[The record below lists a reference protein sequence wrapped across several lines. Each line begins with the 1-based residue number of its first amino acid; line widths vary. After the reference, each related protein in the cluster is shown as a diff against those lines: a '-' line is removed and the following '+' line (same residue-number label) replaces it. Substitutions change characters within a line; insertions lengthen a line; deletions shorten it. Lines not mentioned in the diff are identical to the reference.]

1 MAHYT
6 DILPNG
12 LRLVCERTASDVV
25 YCGYVVGAGTRHEDT
40 ADEGMAHFVEH
51 LSFKGTARR
60 SSAAVNNALERYGGD
75 LNAYTNK
82 QGTVYHATVLKAQF
96 ARAADLLTDIVFH
109 STFPQREIDK
119 EVDVIC
125 DEIESFKD
133 SPSELIFDEFEQRL
147 FAGSPLG
154 RDILG
159 TARCLKTY
167 TTADALRFT
176 RQHYRPENAVFFLSG
191 DIDGKKAARMLQRLF
206 EKYPIPEPEPAEK
219 AFAAA
224 PSEQISAPA
233 AHRFDVSVNKDT
245 HQAHVMIGAPTFGG
259 EDPRRFALLLL
270 NNMLGGPGMSSRLN
284 IALRERAALVYSV
297 DSYISTY
304 PDAGYWH
311 VYFGCDGAD
320 VPRCCRLVQREL
332 RRLAE
337 TPLTPARLAAAKA
350 QLCGQIGIA
359 QDNGESR
366 ALALGRTYAE
376 YGTVR
381 DVALLRH
388 NIEAVTAEDI
398 RSLAAEIFAPE
409 RLCRLVYMPKA
420 ED

>member
-25 YCGYVVGAGTRHEDT
+25 YCGYVVGAGTRHEDA

-147 FAGSPLG
+147 FAGSPLE

-159 TARCLKTY
+159 TAGCLKTY

-191 DIDGKKAARMLQRLF
+191 DIEGKKAARTLQRLF
-206 EKYPIPEPEPAEK
+206 EKYPVDRPANPETAI
-219 AFAAA
+219 A
-224 PSEQISAPA
+224 PAPA
-233 AHRFDVSVNKDT
+233 AHCFDVSINKDT

-259 EDPRRFALLLL
+259 SDGRRFALLLL

-320 VPRCCRLVQREL
+320 VARCCRLVQREL
-332 RRLAE
+332 RRFAE
-337 TPLTPARLAAAKA
+337 TPLTPGRLAAAKA

-381 DVALLRH
+381 DIALLRQ
-388 NIEAVTAEDI
+388 NIEAVTAEDL

>member
-12 LRLVCERTASDVV
+12 LRLVCERTTSDVV
-25 YCGYVVGAGTRHEDT
+25 YCGYVVGAGTRHEDA

-147 FAGSPLG
+147 FASSPLG

-159 TARCLKTY
+159 TAGRLKTY

-176 RQHYRPENAVFFLSG
+176 RQHYRPDNAVFFLSG
-191 DIDGKKAARMLQRLF
+191 DIEGKKAARTLQRLF
-206 EKYPIPEPEPAEK
+206 EKYPVDRP
-219 AFAAA
+219 AA
-224 PSEQISAPA
+224 PETAIAPASA

-245 HQAHVMIGAPTFGG
+245 HQAHVMIGTPTFGG
-259 EDPRRFALLLL
+259 SDGRRFALLLL

-297 DSYISTY
+297 DSYVSTY

-320 VPRCCRLVQREL
+320 VVRCCRLVQREL
-332 RRLAE
+332 RRFAE

-381 DVALLRH
+381 DVALLRQ

-409 RLCRLVYMPKA
+409 RLCRLVYLPKA

>member
-1 MAHYT
+1 MKYNTHT
-6 DILPNG
+6 LVNG
-12 LRLVCERTASDVV
+12 LRIIHLPDVSPVV
-25 YCGYVVGAGTRHEDT
+25 YCGYGIAAGTRHELDNQ
-40 ADEGMAHFVEH
+40 EGMAHFCEH
-51 LSFKGTARR
+51 ATFKGTQRR
-60 SSAAVNNALERYGGD
+60 RPLNIINCLERVGGD
-75 LNAYTNK
+75 LNAFTNK
-82 QGTVYHATVLKAQF
+82 ESTVFHAALLKEHLPKAV
-96 ARAADLLTDIVFH
+96 DLLTDIVFH

-159 TARCLKTY
+159 TARRLKTY

-176 RQHYRPENAVFFLSG
+176 RRHYRPENAVFFLSG
-191 DIDGKKAARMLQRLF
+191 DIEGKKAARTLKRLF
-206 EKYPIPEPEPAEK
+206 EKFPIPEPEPAEK

-233 AHRFDVSVNKDT
+233 AHCFDVSINKDT

-320 VPRCCRLVQREL
+320 VPRCCRLVRREL

-381 DVALLRH
+381 DVALLRR

>member
-25 YCGYVVGAGTRHEDT
+25 YCGYVVGAGTRHEEA

-159 TARCLKTY
+159 TARRLKTY

-191 DIDGKKAARMLQRLF
+191 DIDGKKAARTLKRLL
-206 EKYPIPEPEPAEK
+206 P
-219 AFAAA
+219 
-224 PSEQISAPA
+224 
-233 AHRFDVSVNKDT
+233 
-245 HQAHVMIGAPTFGG
+245 
-259 EDPRRFALLLL
+259 PR
-270 NNMLGGPGMSSRLN
+270 PQSKS
-284 IALRERAALVYSV
+284 
-297 DSYISTY
+297 
-304 PDAGYWH
+304 P
-311 VYFGCDGAD
+311 
-320 VPRCCRLVQREL
+320 PL
-332 RRLAE
+332 RRTAS
-337 TPLTPARLAAAKA
+337 TFRQTKTLTR
-350 QLCGQIGIA
+350 
-359 QDNGESR
+359 
-366 ALALGRTYAE
+366 RT
-376 YGTVR
+376 
-381 DVALLRH
+381 
-388 NIEAVTAEDI
+388 
-398 RSLAAEIFAPE
+398 
-409 RLCRLVYMPKA
+409 
-420 ED
+420 

>member
-25 YCGYVVGAGTRHEDT
+25 YCGYVVGAGTRHEDA

-159 TARCLKTY
+159 TAGCLKTY
-167 TTADALRFT
+167 TTADARRFT

-191 DIDGKKAARMLQRLF
+191 DIEGKKAARTLQRLF
-206 EKYPIPEPEPAEK
+206 EKYPVDRPAIPETAI
-219 AFAAA
+219 A
-224 PSEQISAPA
+224 PAPA

-259 EDPRRFALLLL
+259 SDGRRFALLLL

-297 DSYISTY
+297 DSYVSTY

-320 VPRCCRLVQREL
+320 VARCCRLVQREL
-332 RRLAE
+332 RRFAE
-337 TPLTPARLAAAKA
+337 TPLTPGRLAAAKA

-381 DVALLRH
+381 DIALLRQ
-388 NIEAVTAEDI
+388 NIEAVTAEDL
-398 RSLAAEIFAPE
+398 RSLAAEIFASE

>member
-1 MAHYT
+1 MPHDTYIYSSAFTECLHPHPVHPVHSPG
-6 DILPNG
+6 DRCVQLVCRAPQLRSG
-12 LRLVCERTASDVV
+12 HRLVLTGSDRILGEWNPQQGIPMTEH
-25 YCGYVVGAGTRHEDT
+25 GYNEWVAEI
-40 ADEGMAHFVEH
+40 
-51 LSFKGTARR
+51 
-60 SSAAVNNALERYGGD
+60 
-75 LNAYTNK
+75 
-82 QGTVYHATVLKAQF
+82 
-96 ARAADLLTDIVFH
+96 AADLLTDIVFH

-159 TARCLKTY
+159 TARRLKTY

-191 DIDGKKAARMLQRLF
+191 DIEGKKAARTLKRLF
-206 EKYPIPEPEPAEK
+206 EKFPIPEPEPDEK

-224 PSEQISAPA
+224 PSEQISAPV
-233 AHRFDVSVNKDT
+233 AHCFDVSVNKDT
-245 HQAHVMIGAPTFGG
+245 HQAHVMIGTPTFGG
-259 EDPRRFALLLL
+259 SDGRRFALLLL

-320 VPRCCRLVQREL
+320 VPRCCRLVRREL

-350 QLCGQIGIA
+350 QMCGQIGIA

-381 DVALLRH
+381 DVALLRR
-388 NIEAVTAEDI
+388 NIEAVTA
-398 RSLAAEIFAPE
+398 
-409 RLCRLVYMPKA
+409 
-420 ED
+420 

>member
-25 YCGYVVGAGTRHEDT
+25 YCGYVVGAGTRHEDA

-147 FAGSPLG
+147 FAGSSLG

-191 DIDGKKAARMLQRLF
+191 DIEGKKAARTLQRLF
-206 EKYPIPEPEPAEK
+206 EKYPVDRPAIPETAI
-219 AFAAA
+219 A
-224 PSEQISAPA
+224 PAPA

-259 EDPRRFALLLL
+259 SDGRRFALLLL

-297 DSYISTY
+297 DSYVSTY

-320 VPRCCRLVQREL
+320 VARCCRLVQREL
-332 RRLAE
+332 RRFAE
-337 TPLTPARLAAAKA
+337 TPLTPGRLAAAKA

-381 DVALLRH
+381 NIALLRQ

-420 ED
+420 EE

>member
-25 YCGYVVGAGTRHEDT
+25 YCGYVVGAGTRHEDA

-159 TARCLKTY
+159 TAGCLKTY

-191 DIDGKKAARMLQRLF
+191 DIEGKKAARTLQRLF
-206 EKYPIPEPEPAEK
+206 EKYPVDRPATPETAIVP
-219 AFAAA
+219 
-224 PSEQISAPA
+224 APA
-233 AHRFDVSVNKDT
+233 AQRFDVSVNKDT

-259 EDPRRFALLLL
+259 SDGRRFALLLL

-297 DSYISTY
+297 DSYVSTY

-320 VPRCCRLVQREL
+320 VARCCRLVQREL
-332 RRLAE
+332 RRFAE
-337 TPLTPARLAAAKA
+337 TPLTPGRLAAAKA

-381 DVALLRH
+381 DIALLRQ
-388 NIEAVTAEDI
+388 NIEAVTAEDL

>member
-25 YCGYVVGAGTRHEDT
+25 YCGYVVGAGTRHEDA

-159 TARCLKTY
+159 TAGCLKTY

-191 DIDGKKAARMLQRLF
+191 DIEGKKAARTLQRLF
-206 EKYPIPEPEPAEK
+206 EKYPIDRPANPETAI
-219 AFAAA
+219 A
-224 PSEQISAPA
+224 PVPA

-259 EDPRRFALLLL
+259 SDGRRFALLLL

-297 DSYISTY
+297 DSYVSTY

-320 VPRCCRLVQREL
+320 VARCCRLVQREL
-332 RRLAE
+332 RRFAE

-359 QDNGESR
+359 QDNGENR

-381 DVALLRH
+381 DIALLRQ
-388 NIEAVTAEDI
+388 NIEAVTAEDL

>member
-25 YCGYVVGAGTRHEDT
+25 YCGYVVGAGTRHEDA

-159 TARCLKTY
+159 TAGCLKTY

-191 DIDGKKAARMLQRLF
+191 DIEGKKAARTLQRLF
-206 EKYPIPEPEPAEK
+206 EKYPVDRP
-219 AFAAA
+219 AA
-224 PSEQISAPA
+224 PKTAIAPAPA

-259 EDPRRFALLLL
+259 SDGRRFALLLL

-320 VPRCCRLVQREL
+320 VARCCRLVQREL
-332 RRLAE
+332 RRFAE
-337 TPLTPARLAAAKA
+337 TQLTPGRLAAAKA

-381 DVALLRH
+381 DIALLRQ
-388 NIEAVTAEDI
+388 NIEAVTAEDL

-409 RLCRLVYMPKA
+409 RLCRLVYLPKA

>member
-25 YCGYVVGAGTRHEDT
+25 YCGYVVGAGTRHEDA

-51 LSFKGTARR
+51 LSFKGTERR

-159 TARCLKTY
+159 TAGCLKTY

-191 DIDGKKAARMLQRLF
+191 DIEGKKAAQTLQRLF
-206 EKYPIPEPEPAEK
+206 EKYPVDRPATPETAIAPAL
-219 AFAAA
+219 
-224 PSEQISAPA
+224 A

-259 EDPRRFALLLL
+259 SDGRRFALLLL

-297 DSYISTY
+297 DSYVSTY

-320 VPRCCRLVQREL
+320 VAHCCRLVQREL
-332 RRLAE
+332 RRFAE
-337 TPLTPARLAAAKA
+337 TPLTPGRLAAAKA

-381 DVALLRH
+381 DIALLRQ
-388 NIEAVTAEDI
+388 NIEAVTAEDL